1 MHILDA
7 MAAQVHLTRTTM
19 TIQVILQAF
28 NALPKHQRDT
38 IEAEAKR
45 ADRLADPYTPE
56 GATAR
61 GLDHYRMNMLIQN
74 NRLDELN
81 PLERKWANR
90 QWDDSVDKVEDEEG
104 DLYEEGD

>member
-7 MAAQVHLTRTTM
+7 MASQVHLTRTTM

-28 NALPKHQRDT
+28 NALPKHQRDI

-45 ADRLADPYTPE
+45 ADRLADPYTEE

-61 GLDHYRMNMLIQN
+61 GLDYYRMNMLAGN
-74 NRLDELN
+74 NRHNELS
-81 PLERKWANR
+81 PLERKWVDR
-90 QWDDSVDKVEDEEG
+90 QWDDAVDKVEPDPLDG
-104 DLYEEGD
+104 YSDD